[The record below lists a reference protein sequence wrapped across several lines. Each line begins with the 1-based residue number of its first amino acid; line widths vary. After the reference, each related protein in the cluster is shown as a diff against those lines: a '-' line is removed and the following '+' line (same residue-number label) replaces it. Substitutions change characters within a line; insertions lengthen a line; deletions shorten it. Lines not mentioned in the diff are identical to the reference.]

1 MNFRLINFVVLK
13 KSIIFATNFMI
24 VGMLGQR
31 CSLMMMVI

>member
-1 MNFRLINFVVLK
+1 MNFRLINFVELK

-24 VGMLGQR
+24 VGMLGQH